1 MSTEQRG
8 LVRSEDEATYA
19 GASGRERQRLETRR
33 RLFEASMAEF
43 REVGVAAAQIEDI
56 IKAAGVARGTFY
68 NHYPTK
74 DHVLLEYVDR
84 LQRKVA
90 DRLVG
95 LTAEAPRPF
104 FRGAVDVLLDV
115 VAQEDA
121 AILREALS
129 VIGRQGDELED
140 GAPLFK
146 GLTAFF
152 ETAQARGDIRSDLMP
167 AELSVAFLPGV
178 FGLLLLRLGTPQA
191 DLRKTL
197 HHAVD
202 VFVRGIAP

>member
-1 MSTEQRG
+1 MSVDEPDR
-8 LVRSEDEATYA
+8 VKSEEAGGYR
-19 GASGRERQRLETRR
+19 ASNRERQRLETRR
-33 RLFEASMAEF
+33 RVYDAAMAEF
-43 REVGVAAAQIEDI
+43 RGVGVAAAQIEDI

-74 DHVLLEYVDR
+74 DHVLLEYVER
-84 LQRKVA
+84 LQQNVA

-95 LTAEAPRPF
+95 LNAEAPRPF

-115 VAQEDA
+115 VAQEDP

-129 VIGRQGDELED
+129 VIGRHVEELEN
-140 GAPLFK
+140 GAPLFN

-152 ETAQARGDIRSDLMP
+152 EAAQARGDIRSDLMP

-178 FGLLLLRLGTPQA
+178 FGLLLLRVGAPQSE
-191 DLRKTL
+191 LRKTL

>member
-1 MSTEQRG
+1 MSADD
-8 LVRSEDEATYA
+8 LVRSEAPGEYGTTT
-19 GASGRERQRLETRR
+19 RERQRLETRR
-33 RLFEASMAEF
+33 RLYEAAMAEF
-43 REVGVAAAQIEDI
+43 QRTGVAAAQIEDI
-56 IKAAGVARGTFY
+56 IKAARVARGTFY

-74 DHVLLEYVDR
+74 DHVLLEYVER
-84 LQRKVA
+84 LQRKA
-90 DRLVG
+90 TDRLVH
-95 LTAEAPRPF
+95 LNAEAPRPF

-115 VAQEDA
+115 VAQEDP

-129 VIGRQGDELED
+129 VIGRFAEALED

-146 GLTAFF
+146 GLTGFF
-152 ETAQARGDIRSDLMP
+152 EVAQARGDIRSDLLP

-178 FGLLLLRLGTPQA
+178 YGLLLLRLGAPQA
-191 DLRKTL
+191 ELRRTL